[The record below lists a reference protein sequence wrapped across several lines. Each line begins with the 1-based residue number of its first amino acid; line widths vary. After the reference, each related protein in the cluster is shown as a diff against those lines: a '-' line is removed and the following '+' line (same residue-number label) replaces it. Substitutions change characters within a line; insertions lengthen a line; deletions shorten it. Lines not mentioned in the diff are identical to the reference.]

1 MAPVRRTL
9 VAVWMGVGLS
19 EVAKMKGVEDG
30 ISIGPS
36 SGGASS
42 TVVAVVVVGSSGAW
56 ASHGSVVVW
65 WLWADTE
72 RKMVVVRGLQR
83 TQREEGEMGRG
94 EKVRREE
101 ED

>member
-1 MAPVRRTL
+1 M
-9 VAVWMGVGLS
+9 AVWMGVGLS
-19 EVAKMKGVEDG
+19 EVAKMKGAEDG

-36 SGGASS
+36 S
-42 TVVAVVVVGSSGAW
+42 TVVVVGSSGAW

-65 WLWADTE
+65 WLWAETE

>member
-19 EVAKMKGVEDG
+19 EVAKTEGLEDG

-42 TVVAVVVVGSSGAW
+42 TVAVVLGCSGSW

-65 WLWADTE
+65 WLWAETE
-72 RKMVVVRGLQR
+72 REMVAVRDLQR
-83 TQREEGEMGRG
+83 KLREEREMGRG